1 MPRPLRTSWISG
13 PSSPVR
19 PEPKRRLQTW
29 KHHVNRSD
37 RLPVESCG
45 CGAHRIQPIAPLRRP
60 LRRSPLECLR
70 RLPSQDRQS
79 DGHERPQRH
88 ARRSASWST
97 APFVVVVAVI
107 ASIAG
112 CVAASSPSH
121 PSADPYAG
129 LPSNACGGFHLK
141 LVNQIAASARVALN
155 GASATEVPAGTTLT
169 INEHVSTPQPPP
181 LPWRVVIT
189 DVTTGTELFSATMT
203 GPVDQKV
210 VLSSGAPAQTAYD
223 LQSEGC

>member
-1 MPRPLRTSWISG
+1 LPDEVKPVLSWSRGDQRETERHENAATPQDIADIRAIIAG
-13 PSSPVR
+13 PSRTEASSTDMEAP
-19 PEPKRRLQTW
+19 
-29 KHHVNRSD
+29 
-37 RLPVESCG
+37 C
-45 CGAHRIQPIAPLRRP
+45 QPQ
-60 LRRSPLECLR
+60 RSPS
-70 RLPSQDRQS
+70 PSRAAAA
-79 DGHERPQRH
+79 EL
-88 ARRSASWST
+88 
-97 APFVVVVAVI
+97 I
-107 ASIAG
+107 
-112 CVAASSPSH
+112 ASSPSR

-141 LVNQIAASARVALN
+141 LVNQMAATAHVALN
-155 GASATEVPAGTTLT
+155 GAWATEVPAGTTLT

-189 DVTTGTELFSATMT
+189 DVTTGTELFSAMMT